1 MLIDGF
7 VIAQL
12 AGDALFG
19 FGTLF
24 AIINPYGLPFVF
36 LDRTAGLTDA
46 ERARIAR
53 TIATYAFV
61 VLVVSLFAGGA
72 ILGFFGISLPALR
85 IAGGLVVAVAANRL
99 LVPVVDPVSE
109 ALDVSPAVL
118 LVVVLVV
125 LLALICI
132 QLSISISGMQEQNR
146 RLAERIALLQ
156 RRLEETTGEAP

>member
-1 MLIDGF
+1 MVGAAGAGVAFL
-7 VIAQL
+7 VLVYLLARRQL
-12 AGDALFG
+12 LSFRYTAGWM
-19 FGTLF
+19 TLF
-24 AIINPYGLPFVF
+24 AF
-36 LDRTAGLTDA
+36 
-46 ERARIAR
+46 
-53 TIATYAFV
+53 
-61 VLVVSLFAGGA
+61 
-72 ILGFFGISLPALR
+72 
-85 IAGGLVVAVAANRL
+85 LVVAVAANRL